1 MLKHFHLKVQPT
13 PKELMRYNTIILM
26 DVEVH
31 HKLGRVTSVPDAL
44 IVTNSS
50 TPQLLMLVNDELNE
64 EKKET
69 IFDNLRKIMKENED
83 TIINNRLFDG
93 RKIKENPPVS

>member
-1 MLKHFHLKVQPT
+1 
-13 PKELMRYNTIILM
+13 
-26 DVEVH
+26 
-31 HKLGRVTSVPDAL
+31 
-44 IVTNSS
+44 
-50 TPQLLMLVNDELNE
+50 MLVNDELNE

-93 RKIKENPPVS
+93 RKIKENPPVSWKMKYLMWKNDLYYFKQRHSYIMTGEIKKLLTS